1 MTTQTPEQK
10 AFANAMAKTVNS
22 SVTILKL
29 LSAVD
34 IEPQS
39 IDWLWNGWLARG
51 KLHLLAGA
59 AGTGKTTLAMAPA
72 AGLSSGKPW
81 PDGSPCTAACV
92 VVWSGED
99 DPSDTL
105 VPRLIASSA
114 ERKKVCFVPDVVVNG
129 ECKAFDP
136 STDIDL
142 LAKEIDRLGNVGLLI
157 IDPIVSAIAGD
168 SHKNSEVR
176 RGLQPLVDLA
186 AKRGIAI
193 IGITHLS
200 KGTSG
205 SSPGERVTGSLA
217 FNAVARTTI
226 FAFTKTEADADGE
239 MLTRRYFMRGKSNIG
254 PDSGGFEYS
263 LKQEMVRGYP
273 SITASVVEW
282 GEAVEGSTREKM
294 AEAESADSEGSEGG
308 AVTEAKEFLAVLLAH
323 SSMPAKQVQSEARE
337 SGISPASLRRAQ
349 KALKIKPSKSAMA
362 GGWIWSLPRTCS
374 SSTEHAHSQGVNTF
388 GKSEHLQATGTDA
401 EVF

>member
-10 AFANAMAKTVNS
+10 AFTDAMTKPVNTS
-22 SVTILKL
+22 ATTLKL
-29 LSAVD
+29 KSAAD
-34 IEPQS
+34 IEPQG

-59 AGTGKTTLAMAPA
+59 AGTGKTTLAMALA

-92 VVWSGED
+92 VIWSGED
-99 DPSDTL
+99 DTADTL
-105 VPRLIASSA
+105 VPRLLASNA
-114 ERKKVCFVPDVVVNG
+114 DRKRVCFVPDVVVNG
-129 ECKAFDP
+129 EYKAFDP

-226 FAFTKTEADADGE
+226 FAFTKTEADANGE
-239 MLTRRYFMRGKSNIG
+239 TQTRRYFMRGKSNIG

-273 SITASVVEW
+273 SISASIVQW
-282 GEAVEGSTREKM
+282 GEALEGSTREKM
-294 AEAESADSEGSEGG
+294 AEAENANSEAPECG
-308 AVTEAKEFLAVLLAH
+308 AVAEAKEFLADLLAH
-323 SSMPAKQVQSEARE
+323 GSLPARHVQSEAKQ
-337 SGISPASLRRAQ
+337 SAISSASLRRAQ
-349 KALKIKPSKSAMA
+349 IALKIKPSKSAMA

-374 SSTEHAHSQGVNTF
+374 TKNEDAHSQGVNAF
-388 GKSEHLQATGTDA
+388 GKSEHLQATGTDG